1 MTRPCRH
8 RCPTQRGFTLLE
20 LMVVVTIVGI
30 LATLAE
36 PAFQRT
42 IVKARE
48 AALKQNLWTLR
59 DVLDQYRADR
69 GTYPAALGDLTAAGY
84 LKRIP
89 EDPFTR
95 SDATWQLMQDQ
106 TDGGIVDVHSGSTS
120 VGQNGIPVNQW

>member
-1 MTRPCRH
+1 MPPRLSV
-8 RCPTQRGFTLLE
+8 QRGFTLLE
-20 LMVVVTIVGI
+20 LMIVVTIVGI

-42 IVKARE
+42 VVKAKE

-69 GTYPAALGDLTAAGY
+69 GRYPSVLADLTSAGY

-89 EDPFTR
+89 LDPFTR
-95 SDATWQLMQDQ
+95 SDSTWQTMQDHA
-106 TDGGIVDVHSGSTS
+106 DGSIVDVHSGSML
-120 VGQNGIPVNQW
+120 VGLNGVPLNQW

>member
-1 MTRPCRH
+1 MLVRSFR
-8 RCPTQRGFTLLE
+8 QQGFTLLE
-20 LMVVVTIVGI
+20 LMIVVTIVGI

-59 DVLDQYRADR
+59 EVLDQYRADR
-69 GTYPAALGDLTAAGY
+69 GKYPATLADLTAAGY

-95 SDATWQLMQDQ
+95 SDATWQTMQDQ
-106 TDGGIVDVHSGSTS
+106 TDGGIADVHSGSTL
-120 VGQNGIPVNQW
+120 VGLNGIALNQW